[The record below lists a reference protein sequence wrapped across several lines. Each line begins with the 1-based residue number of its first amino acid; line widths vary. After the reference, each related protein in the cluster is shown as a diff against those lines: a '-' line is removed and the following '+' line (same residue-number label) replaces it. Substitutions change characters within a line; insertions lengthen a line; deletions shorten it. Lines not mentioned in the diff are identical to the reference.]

1 MNNFTTNVEYTGC
14 NITTL
19 MEAGYDDSNE
29 FATFYQA
36 RKFWE
41 LSGKELKGAKACARL
56 MTIVL
61 KKDKEGK
68 EKKVPKY
75 FSVFE
80 KSELEAVIASN
91 ATVSSIKVIHRAFE
105 DLDEVESVATIR
117 YDADLDVEGN
127 LEMAYRLTNNIEGSW
142 SKGEFFD
149 DGRKNSDYSDA
160 ITFTGEMFVRDN
172 GKVMGARS
180 TSCGDLLLIGDVC
193 YVVADWGFEIVDFD
207 EISKLDGRA
216 VIKHLFASNK

>member
-19 MEAGYDDSNE
+19 MEAGYDESNE
-29 FATFYQA
+29 FATFNQA

-56 MTIVL
+56 ITIVL

-91 ATVSSIKVIHRAFE
+91 ATVSELDDLIVSYKVKQINW
-105 DLDEVESVATIR
+105 DLVPNFDDRMSADYNDYYKITNNDASPELIELVKSHDDWYEV
-117 YDADLDVEGN
+117 VEGCVKAHS
-127 LEMAYRLTNNIEGSW
+127 LWGAYQEGNIGVRTFEGHSISTGDILIDEEGNQHLLTG
-142 SKGEFFD
+142 
-149 DGRKNSDYSDA
+149 
-160 ITFTGEMFVRDN
+160 
-172 GKVMGARS
+172 
-180 TSCGDLLLIGDVC
+180 GD
-193 YVVADWGFEIVDFD
+193 FE
-207 EISKLDGRA
+207 L
-216 VIKHLFASNK
+216 VI

>member
-14 NITTL
+14 NIDTL
-19 MEAGYDDSNE
+19 MSAGYDESNE
-29 FATFYQA
+29 FATFNQA

-80 KSELEAVIASN
+80 
-91 ATVSSIKVIHRAFE
+91 
-105 DLDEVESVATIR
+105 
-117 YDADLDVEGN
+117 
-127 LEMAYRLTNNIEGSW
+127 IEQNH
-142 SKGEFFD
+142 FD
-149 DGRKNSDYSDA
+149 
-160 ITFTGEMFVRDN
+160 F
-172 GKVMGARS
+172 
-180 TSCGDLLLIGDVC
+180 
-193 YVVADWGFEIVDFD
+193 VDFP
-207 EISKLDGRA
+207 IPVFKFTICG
-216 VIKHLFASNK
+216 